1 MAGLLDQ
8 LRNQLRDQCLDK
20 QARATLEM
28 AGGQDHKWGPAYTAQ
43 PRTLIRFVCMQQ
55 LPPLPAIAP
64 RSTALFL
71 DFDGTLADLA
81 PQPEAVRVADDLVA
95 LLRLLFSQVDG
106 ALAIVSGRRL
116 SDLDEF
122 LHPLELPSAAEHGA
136 QRRLADGQ
144 LVGIAPPDLQHAIK
158 AASALAKQHAGLQV
172 EIKNAAVAL
181 HYRHAPELETLCLQI
196 MTEATRASTGVEL
209 LCGKYVFEIKPA
221 GVSKG
226 TAIATFMLHAP
237 FAGRVPLFAG
247 DDVTDEA
254 GFAAVQ
260 SLGGAGIKVGDGETV
275 AQHRCGSPAALRQWL
290 REACPNG
297 GLLPENPGLN
307 TKKSFQGMTS

>member
-1 MAGLLDQ
+1 
-8 LRNQLRDQCLDK
+8 
-20 QARATLEM
+20 
-28 AGGQDHKWGPAYTAQ
+28 
-43 PRTLIRFVCMQQ
+43 MQQ
-55 LPPLPAIAP
+55 HPHLPAITP

-95 LLRLLFSQVDG
+95 LLRVLFNQLGG

-122 LHPLELPSAAEHGA
+122 LRPILLPSAAEHGA
-136 QRRLADGQ
+136 LRRLAGGA
-144 LVGIAPPDLQHAIK
+144 LIGTAPPDLQHAIR
-158 AASALAKQHAGLQV
+158 AASTLAAQHAGLRV

-181 HYRHAPELETLCLQI
+181 HYRHAPELELLCLQA
-196 MTEATRASTGVEL
+196 MTKAIAASTGVEL
-209 LCGKYVFEIKPA
+209 LSGKFVFEIKPA

-226 TAIATFMLHAP
+226 TAIAAFMRETP

-254 GFAAVQ
+254 GFVAVQ
-260 SLGGAGIKVGDGETV
+260 ALGGAGIKVGEGQTL
-275 AQHRCGSPAALRQWL
+275 AHFRCPSPAALRQWL
-290 REACPNG
+290 RDACPKDVSISG
-297 GLLPENPGLN
+297 NPGPDSQ
-307 TKKSFQGMTS
+307 KSSQGMTS

>member
-1 MAGLLDQ
+1 MQLLSS
-8 LRNQLRDQCLDK
+8 
-20 QARATLEM
+20 
-28 AGGQDHKWGPAYTAQ
+28 
-43 PRTLIRFVCMQQ
+43 
-55 LPPLPAIAP
+55 LPAIAP

-81 PQPEAVRVADDLVA
+81 PQPEAVRVADNLVP
-95 LLRLLFSQVDG
+95 LLRQLFSRVDG

-122 LHPLELPSAAEHGA
+122 LSPLELPSAAEHGA
-136 QRRLADGQ
+136 QRRLADGH
-144 LVGIAPPDLQHAIK
+144 VVSITPPDLQHAIK
-158 AASALAKQHAGLQV
+158 AAVALATQHAGLRV

-181 HYRHAPELETLCLQI
+181 HYRHAPALEMRCLQV
-196 MTEATRASTGVEL
+196 MTEAVAASSGVEL
-209 LCGKYVFEIKPA
+209 LSGKYVFEIKPA

-226 TAIATFMLHAP
+226 TAIAAFMREAP

-260 SLGGAGIKVGDGETV
+260 SLGGAGIKVGDGKTL
-275 AQHRCGSPAALRQWL
+275 AHYQCASPAALRLWL
-290 REACPNG
+290 QEACLQLASIAETIRPA
-297 GLLPENPGLN
+297 P
-307 TKKSFQGMTS
+307 KKSLQGMPP

>member
-1 MAGLLDQ
+1 
-8 LRNQLRDQCLDK
+8 
-20 QARATLEM
+20 
-28 AGGQDHKWGPAYTAQ
+28 
-43 PRTLIRFVCMQQ
+43 MQQ
-55 LPPLPAIAP
+55 TSSLPAIAP

-81 PQPEAVRVADDLVA
+81 PQPEAVRVADDLVP
-95 LLRLLFSQVDG
+95 LLRLLSSQVGG

-116 SDLDEF
+116 SDLDHF
-122 LHPLELPSAAEHGA
+122 LRPLELPSAAEHGA

-144 LVGIAPPDLQHAIK
+144 LVSMAPPDLQQAIE
-158 AASALAKQHAGLQV
+158 AAGALAMQHPRLRV

-181 HYRHAPELETLCLQI
+181 HYRHAPELQSLCLQA
-196 MTEATRASTGVEL
+196 MAKAVAASSDVEL

-226 TAIATFMLHAP
+226 TAIATFMRDAP

-260 SLGGAGIKVGDGETV
+260 SLGGAGIKVGDGETL
-275 AQHRCGSPAALRQWL
+275 ANYRCASPTALLQWL
-290 REACPNG
+290 QEACLHHASIAETTRPAS
-297 GLLPENPGLN
+297 
-307 TKKSFQGMTS
+307 KKSSQGMPS

>member
-1 MAGLLDQ
+1 M
-8 LRNQLRDQCLDK
+8 K
-20 QARATLEM
+20 S
-28 AGGQDHKWGPAYTAQ
+28 DHKWGLAYTWRRQ
-43 PRTLIRFVCMQQ
+43 TLLRFVCMQQ
-55 LPPLPAIAP
+55 TLSLPAIAP
-64 RSTALFL
+64 HSTALFL

-81 PQPEAVRVADDLVA
+81 PQPELVRLADDLVP
-95 LLRLLFSQVDG
+95 LLRLLFGHVGG

-122 LHPLELPSAAEHGA
+122 LRPLELPSAAEHGA

-144 LVGIAPPDLQHAIK
+144 QVSIAPPDLQHAVK
-158 AASALAKQHAGLQV
+158 AAGALAMQHPRLRL

-181 HYRHAPELETLCLQI
+181 HYRHAPELQSLCLQV
-196 MTEATRASTGVEL
+196 MTEAVAASSDVEL
-209 LCGKYVFEIKPA
+209 LRGKYVFEIKPA

-226 TAIATFMLHAP
+226 TAISAFMQAAP

-260 SLGGAGIKVGDGETV
+260 SLGGAGIKVGDGETL
-275 AQHRCGSPAALRQWL
+275 AHYRCASPAAFRQWL
-290 REACPNG
+290 QEACLQLASISGTTRPV
-297 GLLPENPGLN
+297 
-307 TKKSFQGMTS
+307 TKKSSQGMTS